1 MKMTMS
7 GWKLIDEDTARDHW
21 DSWLSLLGDDCLY
34 QTYGWGAHKALI
46 GQAQTRIGFFSSSD
60 SPNLVMQCHLKK
72 LPFGIFVLWIPGG
85 PIGELDVLTN
95 EALNE
100 IKRLL
105 GAKHLLI
112 RASIMRERNGRD
124 VSTLRRFGHREA
136 KIKVNSGLS
145 MWLPIPEAS
154 AEVLA
159 SASSN
164 WRHNLRRGQKR
175 ATAERLLKPDPKE
188 IANTYRTLQETK
200 GLGEQFSESTIS
212 AMIQQFGDNL
222 VVFGSRDQTGKLIAM
237 RACICAG
244 KTGWDIWA
252 AATEDARKN
261 YTSHLLLDSLLK
273 ECQKKGFNRY
283 ELSGID
289 PQKAQGV
296 YNFKKGTGA
305 HHIEYLGEW
314 DFGSRWLSV
323 LLVSIIKLKEILG

>member
-1 MKMTMS
+1 VKVTMN
-7 GWKLIDEDTARDHW
+7 GWKLIDENTARDRW
-21 DSWLSLLGDDCLY
+21 DSWLSLLGEDCLY

-46 GQAQTRIGFFSSSD
+46 GQPQTRIAFFSSGD
-60 SPNLVMQCHLKK
+60 SPALVMQCHLKK

-85 PIGELDVLTN
+85 PIGELDILTN
-95 EALNE
+95 DGLAG
-100 IKRLL
+100 IKKLL
-105 GAKHLLI
+105 GARHLLI
-112 RASIMRERNGRD
+112 RASIMRPRNARD
-124 VSTLRRFGHREA
+124 VSTLRLLGHRDA
-136 KIKVNSGLS
+136 KVKVNSGLS
-145 MWLPIPEAS
+145 MWLPIPETS
-154 AEVLA
+154 VEVLA

-175 ATAERLLKPDPKE
+175 ATAERLLNPDPKE
-188 IANTYRTLQETK
+188 IANTYRSLQETK
-200 GLGEQFSESTIS
+200 GLGEQFSEPAIA
-212 AMIQQFGDNL
+212 AMIQQFRDNL
-222 VVFGSRDQTGKLIAM
+222 VVFGSRDHAGKLIAM
-237 RACICAG
+237 RACICVG

-314 DFGSRWLSV
+314 DLGSQF
-323 LLVSIIKLKEILG
+323 LGLCIDWYVRLRR